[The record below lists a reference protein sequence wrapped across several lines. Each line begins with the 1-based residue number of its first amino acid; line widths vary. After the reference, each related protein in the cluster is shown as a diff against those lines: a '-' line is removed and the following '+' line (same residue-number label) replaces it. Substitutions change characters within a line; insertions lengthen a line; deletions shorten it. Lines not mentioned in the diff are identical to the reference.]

1 MEILSRVRARIGEI
15 EQRRIIMYIK
25 KRLGQTAALL
35 LAGMAVGLAGGAFA
49 ADSTVPKEWNVS
61 PATNGAYRETFESAK
76 TWGGLSVGTATT
88 NSRVTVARRSLAAT
102 WFPADTTLA
111 MKIPDDASYTN
122 TLKYG
127 DNSSVSFAASP
138 VFVDM
143 RIQFTAYE
151 GTPPT
156 DAKLAVFVS
165 ATNKIHVVHIGG
177 VTTNTWPDGD
187 LLSAWHQLTVRL
199 ENGGKCAVLLDDKTV
214 TNNLTQKNVGEVAV
228 LASLEFANS
237 GYVDDLYVSHGNPN
251 YAGGA
256 TPGTIPSLVTGVPSG
271 TAGSVTN
278 WLANYYND
286 GRLATNVNLSTVLL
300 DRAYLLDMAPTSET
314 DPVNSFT
321 FGVSAIDLVT
331 PTNVI
336 VTCRLKVNG
345 NNKDSINGKI
355 KLKYKATIGASW
367 ETAVGVTQASA
378 ASFSNGEANF
388 TFAIPA
394 GNHFFKAQ
402 IVE

>member
-1 MEILSRVRARIGEI
+1 MCN
-15 EQRRIIMYIK
+15 K

-35 LAGMAVGLAGGAFA
+35 LVGMAVGLAGGAFA
-49 ADSTVPKEWNVS
+49 ANSTVPKEWKVS
-61 PATNGAYRETFESAK
+61 PITSGAYRETFESAP
-76 TWGGLSVGTATT
+76 TWDRAVGIATT
-88 NSRVTVARRSLAAT
+88 NSRVTVETPSRANAWFGEAT
-102 WFPADTTLA
+102 TKA

-122 TLKYG
+122 TLVNDG
-127 DNSSVSFAASP
+127 VGGAVSFATSP
-138 VFVDM
+138 LFVDM

-151 GTPPT
+151 GTPP
-156 DAKLAVFVS
+156 DNAKLAVFVS
-165 ATNKIHVVHIGG
+165 TTNKIHVVHLGG

-199 ENGGKCAVLLDDKTV
+199 ENSGKCAVLLDDKTV
-214 TNNLTQKNVGEVAV
+214 TNNLTPKAVGTVAV
-228 LASLEFANS
+228 LDSLEFANS
-237 GYVDDLYVSHGNPN
+237 GYMDELYVSHGNPM
-251 YAGGA
+251 YPG
-256 TPGTIPSLVTGVPSG
+256 TMGTIPSGVTGVPSS

-367 ETAVGVTQASA
+367 ETAVGVTQVSA

-388 TFAIPA
+388 PFDIPA

>member
-1 MEILSRVRARIGEI
+1 MEILSRVRARIVEL
-15 EQRRIIMYIK
+15 EQRRINMCNK
-25 KRLGQTAALL
+25 KRLGQTAARLL
-35 LAGMAVGLAGGAFA
+35 VGMAVGLAGGSLA
-49 ADSTVPKEWNVS
+49 ADSIVPVNWNVT
-61 PATNGAYRETFESAK
+61 PATNGAYRETFESAP
-76 TWGGLSVGTATT
+76 TWDRLVVTAST
-88 NSRVTVARRSLAAT
+88 NSRATVARRGLGDT
-102 WFPADTTLA
+102 WFPVATDKAMTL
-111 MKIPDDASYTN
+111 PGDASYTN
-122 TLKYG
+122 TLKYTG
-127 DNSSVSFAASP
+127 GSANVSFATDP
-138 VFVDM
+138 VFVDV

-151 GTPPT
+151 GAPSVG
-156 DAKLAVFVS
+156 DATLAVFVS
-165 ATNKIHVVHIGG
+165 ATNKIHVVHNSGT
-177 VTTNTWPDGD
+177 TTNTWPDGN

-199 ENGGKCAVLLDDKTV
+199 EKSGRCAVYLDDVSV
-214 TNNLTQKNVGEVAV
+214 TNNLTPIGGVATE
-228 LASLEFANS
+228 LKSLVFTGS
-237 GYVDDLYVSHGNPN
+237 GYADDLYVSHGNPN

-256 TPGTIPSLVTGVPSG
+256 TPGTIPSLVTGVPSS

-367 ETAVGVTQASA
+367 ETAVGVTQVSA

-388 TFAIPA
+388 PFEIPA

>member
-1 MEILSRVRARIGEI
+1 
-15 EQRRIIMYIK
+15 
-25 KRLGQTAALL
+25 
-35 LAGMAVGLAGGAFA
+35 MAVGLAGGAFA
-49 ADSTVPKEWNVS
+49 ENSIVPVNWNV
-61 PATNGAYRETFESAK
+61 PTITEGAYRETFESAP
-76 TWGGLSVGTATT
+76 TWDRAVVTAST
-88 NSRVTVARRSLAAT
+88 NSRVTVAPRGLGAT
-102 WFPADTTLA
+102 WFPVATDKAMTL
-111 MKIPDDASYTN
+111 PGDASYTN
-122 TLKYG
+122 TLKYTG
-127 DNSSVSFAASP
+127 GSANVSFATTP

-143 RIQFTAYE
+143 RIQFSAYE
-151 GTPPT
+151 GAPSVG

-165 ATNKIHVVHIGG
+165 AADKIHVVHNTGT
-177 VTTNTWPDGD
+177 TTNTWSAAD
-187 LLSAWHQLTVRL
+187 LLTAWHQLTVRL
-199 ENGGKCAVLLDDKTV
+199 EKNGKCAVYLDDVGV
-214 TNNLTQKNVGEVAV
+214 TNNLTPIVGGGVATE
-228 LASLEFANS
+228 LTSLVFTGS
-237 GYVDDLYVSHGNPN
+237 GYADDLYVSHGNPN

>member
-1 MEILSRVRARIGEI
+1 
-15 EQRRIIMYIK
+15 
-25 KRLGQTAALL
+25 
-35 LAGMAVGLAGGAFA
+35 
-49 ADSTVPKEWNVS
+49 
-61 PATNGAYRETFESAK
+61 
-76 TWGGLSVGTATT
+76 
-88 NSRVTVARRSLAAT
+88 
-102 WFPADTTLA
+102 
-111 MKIPDDASYTN
+111 
-122 TLKYG
+122 
-127 DNSSVSFAASP
+127 
-138 VFVDM
+138 M

-151 GTPPT
+151 GAPSVG

-165 ATNKIHVVHIGG
+165 AADKIHVVHNSGI
-177 VTTNTWPDGD
+177 TTNTWPDGN

-199 ENGGKCAVLLDDKTV
+199 EKDGKCAVYLDDVGV
-214 TNNLTQKNVGEVAV
+214 TNNLTPIGGGVDTE
-228 LASLEFANS
+228 LTSLVFTGS
-237 GYVDDLYVSHGNPN
+237 GYADDLYVSHGNPN

-256 TPGTIPSLVTGVPSG
+256 TPGTIPSLVTGVPSS

-367 ETAVGVTQASA
+367 ETAVGVTQVSA

-388 TFAIPA
+388 PFDIPA